1 MTENPDRFEPAQ
13 RQKTKQGKS
22 ASKRIATLI
31 FFIAGAVFL
40 LVATSILTSD
50 NKLKGSKAPEN
61 LFVGSQQN
69 ADSIPMPKPL
79 PPEPEPEVIAEPVLP
94 PTPKVRA
101 IYVPIPRVFELTKK
115 DQLKRVLAAEAPTTI
130 QGFQGDGAA
139 PRNTEGKEVDS
150 ALEEVAR
157 LLSGVPVTPA
167 AAAQGPDGGQVY
179 GPPGFGSSS
188 SRNNDPNG
196 WARKED
202 FVNRRELPEDYSQYT
217 RTLQRGRFELKSG
230 TLLPC
235 VLVSGL
241 NSDLPG
247 NLVGQITEN
256 VWDTASGRHVLIP
269 RGSKIIGTY
278 DHQVSYGQ
286 SRVLVVWS
294 RIVFPDGSTLQLDRL
309 GGMDQSGYSGFKGKV
324 NRHWNSIITSAL
336 MVSLLGAGV
345 EMAAPTK
352 NGDRDR
358 EDHRSILAENAAAA
372 IAEAAAQIIGREVH
386 RQPTIKIRP
395 GYRFLVFVQR
405 DILFLRPWQ

>member
-1 MTENPDRFEPAQ
+1 MTENPDRFEPTTQ
-13 RQKTKQGKS
+13 QKTKQGKS

-31 FFIAGAVFL
+31 FLIAGAVFF
-40 LVATSILTSD
+40 LVAISILSSD
-50 NKLKGSKAPEN
+50 NKFKGSKAPEN
-61 LFVGSQQN
+61 LFMGSQQN

-79 PPEPEPEVIAEPVLP
+79 PPEPEPEPEPEPVLP
-94 PTPKVRA
+94 PLPKARPV
-101 IYVPIPRVFELTKK
+101 YVPIPRVSELRKK
-115 DQLKRVLAAEAPTTI
+115 EQLKRVLAAEAPTAI
-130 QGFQGDGAA
+130 QGFQ
-139 PRNTEGKEVDS
+139 VDS
-150 ALEEVAR
+150 ATSSGTRNDSTLEEVAR
-157 LLSGVPVTPA
+157 ILSGVPAPA
-167 AAAQGPDGGQVY
+167 TATVPPGAQGY
-179 GPPGFGSSS
+179 GPPGSGGAI
-188 SRNNDPNG
+188 SRNDPNG
-196 WARKED
+196 WERKED
-202 FVNRRELPEDYSQYT
+202 FINRKELPEDYSQYT
-217 RTLQRGRFELKSG
+217 RTPQQSLFELKSG

-235 VLVSGL
+235 VLISGL

-247 NLVGQITEN
+247 SLVGQITEH

-278 DHQVSYGQ
+278 DNQISYGQ

-294 RIVFPDGSTLQLDRL
+294 RIIFPDGSTLQLDRL

-324 NRHWNSIITSAL
+324 NRHWNSILTSAL

-405 DILFLRPWQ
+405 DILFLRPWK

>member
-101 IYVPIPRVFELTKK
+101 IYVPIPRVSELRKK

-196 WARKED
+196 WQCHGIRSRA
-202 FVNRRELPEDYSQYT
+202 
-217 RTLQRGRFELKSG
+217 GG
-230 TLLPC
+230 
-235 VLVSGL
+235 
-241 NSDLPG
+241 
-247 NLVGQITEN
+247 VGSC
-256 VWDTASGRHVLIP
+256 A
-269 RGSKIIGTY
+269 
-278 DHQVSYGQ
+278 
-286 SRVLVVWS
+286 
-294 RIVFPDGSTLQLDRL
+294 
-309 GGMDQSGYSGFKGKV
+309 
-324 NRHWNSIITSAL
+324 
-336 MVSLLGAGV
+336 
-345 EMAAPTK
+345 
-352 NGDRDR
+352 
-358 EDHRSILAENAAAA
+358 
-372 IAEAAAQIIGREVH
+372 
-386 RQPTIKIRP
+386 
-395 GYRFLVFVQR
+395 
-405 DILFLRPWQ
+405 